1 MKRRSI
7 RPIPSF
13 DSVDFTDDEDSEED
27 EDSESASISAIAESP
42 PATTPKKRRED
53 IIKGHEE

>member
-1 MKRRSI
+1 MKRRST

-27 EDSESASISAIAESP
+27 EDSE
-42 PATTPKKRRED
+42 R
-53 IIKGHEE
+53 G